1 MMRVNGWLSG
11 FALCIGLSAGSA
23 QAAVTENTFLLH
35 STGDLTELCTAA
47 QSDALYTAAVN
58 FCHGFTVG
66 VFRVLQEQEM
76 AHKSR
81 HMFCMPSQMP
91 SRNEGIANF
100 VQWAKADP
108 ARSALPPADAIA
120 TFLTQQFPCPR
131 GR

>member
-1 MMRVNGWLSG
+1 MRFNRWLVG

-23 QAAVTENTFLLH
+23 HATVTEDTFLLH
-35 STGDLTELCTAA
+35 NTGDLVDLCSAA
-47 QSDALYTAAVN
+47 QADPMYTAAVN

-66 VFRVLQEQEM
+66 VFRVLHEEDM
-76 AHKSR
+76 ARKSR
-81 HMFCMPSQMP
+81 HMFCMPSQSP

-120 TFLTQQFPCPR
+120 TFLTQQFPCSR
-131 GR
+131 SR